1 MRNDKLLWEFK
12 IMSHYDTEVRVDV
25 MTRKKWE
32 GICLDPKLKKAHC
45 SKQEMGGWE
54 LRDLRGLINGVVTH
68 T

>member
-1 MRNDKLLWEFK
+1 
-12 IMSHYDTEVRVDV
+12 MSHYDTEVRVDV